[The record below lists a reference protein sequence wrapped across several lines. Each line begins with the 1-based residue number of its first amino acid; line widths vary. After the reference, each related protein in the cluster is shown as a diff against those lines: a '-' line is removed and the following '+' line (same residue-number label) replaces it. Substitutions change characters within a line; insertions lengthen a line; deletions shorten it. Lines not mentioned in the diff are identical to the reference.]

1 MNGRPFA
8 PSEPSESKNRRPVAL
23 SEPSESKKRRPVV
36 LSDASE
42 SKKRRPVA
50 LSEAS
55 ESENRRPVALSEAS
69 DRKNESS
76 KKKRIMLKDIPQVQS
91 APISSL
97 KLTHFMG
104 LMTFTADEVK
114 KFFNQEGMTWPTKVQ
129 SQYLTFQD
137 AYVRLDTAY
146 QREKYSLVTP
156 ELKEADAACDR
167 IYMGVKKVV
176 DGWLHFELESETKQR
191 ALMLEQSMAKYGISV
206 SEDYLGENNKLSQ
219 WLADVERNYQLEQ
232 AVKALGLTD
241 TIKQL
246 KEKVTL
252 VRQLLTDRGL
262 AQPAK
267 GEMKAARAAT
277 EPEYRW
283 LIAILN
289 ATALCDESEQKFAD
303 LFQTLNQN
311 LNYLKNV
318 VLARQ
323 GGAGEDGGD
332 DDSDGG
338 DDGSDSGSQD
348 GSGSGSGSNGGSS
361 TGDNSGSGGLDK
373 D

>member
-1 MNGRPFA
+1 
-8 PSEPSESKNRRPVAL
+8 
-23 SEPSESKKRRPVV
+23 
-36 LSDASE
+36 
-42 SKKRRPVA
+42 
-50 LSEAS
+50 
-55 ESENRRPVALSEAS
+55 
-69 DRKNESS
+69 
-76 KKKRIMLKDIPQVQS
+76 MLKDIPQVQS

-114 KFFNQEGMTWPTKVQ
+114 KFFNLEGMTWPAKVQ
-129 SQYLTFQD
+129 EQYLAFQG
-137 AYVRLDTAY
+137 AYARLDEAY

-191 ALMLEQSMAKYGISV
+191 ALMLEQSMAKYGINTA
-206 SEDYLGENNKLSQ
+206 EDYLGENNKLSQ
-219 WLADVERNYQLEQ
+219 WLADVKRNYQLEQ

-241 TIKQL
+241 TISQL
-246 KEKVTL
+246 KEKVAL
-252 VRQLLTDRGL
+252 VRQLLTSRGL

-283 LIAILN
+283 LVAILN
-289 ATALCDESEQKFAD
+289 ATALCDENEYKYAD

-311 LNYLKNV
+311 IDYLKNV

-323 GGAGEDGGD
+323 GAATSDGSEDGGD
-332 DDSDGG
+332 DSSEDGGSDGG
-338 DDGSDSGSQD
+338 SDDGGSSDGGSSDGGSDSGGGTS
-348 GSGSGSGSNGGSS
+348 GGSS
-361 TGDNSGSGGLDK
+361 SDGFDE
-373 D
+373 